1 MMTAE
6 EVFYDLNQKYGEE
19 FNWRMLPLTDKG
31 FVEELMK
38 ELGQEHP
45 IFEKSVYTV
54 ARSDSND
61 DVLYLLCGD
70 SRGDVYRIYHLTYSN
85 INTEGYPR
93 YEEFVGIQAVKE
105 YIEEQFINEYL

>member
-19 FNWRMLPLTDKG
+19 LHFR
-31 FVEELMK
+31 
-38 ELGQEHP
+38 
-45 IFEKSVYTV
+45 FEKSVYAV

-85 INTEGYPR
+85 KNKEGYPR
-93 YEEFVGIQAVKE
+93 YEEFVSIQAVK
-105 YIEEQFINEYL
+105 

>member
-1 MMTAE
+1 MTAE

-19 FNWRMLPLTDKG
+19 FNWRMLPLTDKS

-45 IFEKSVYTV
+45 IFEKSVYAV

-61 DVLYLLCGD
+61 DVLYLLCSD
-70 SRGDVYRIYHLTYSN
+70 SRGDIYRIYHLTYSN
-85 INTEGYPR
+85 INSEGYPL

-105 YIEEQFINEYL
+105 YIEEQFIKEYL